1 MTKDWVQEAADRA
14 EKELD
19 ELEAIDPVLRRKLE
33 AEARKGRN
41 RMTADER
48 ADDPRRGQ
56 GK

>member
-1 MTKDWVQEAADRA
+1 MTKDWVQEAMDRA

-33 AEARKGRN
+33 AEARRGRN